1 MVAFWFINWYSSTCG
16 KDFSESLVIFST
28 NRVDRLYLL
37 SILEPVWPSCS
48 FFLNDLH
55 PWRSPGSFPL
65 QKLLVSSRAWH
76 DTKCYKMEIMTTRLR
91 FKPGTPES
99 LDRCSNNWANWHH
112 YWSQSDHHKMMDQTG
127 ILIPTSC
134 S

>member
-1 MVAFWFINWYSSTCG
+1 MHFDLLIGIQAPVG
-16 KDFSESLVIFST
+16 KISVNLLSFALPTD
-28 NRVDRLYLL
+28 LYLL

-65 QKLLVSSRAWH
+65 QKLLDSSRAWH
-76 DTKCYKMEIMTTRLR
+76 GTKYYKMEIMTTRLR

-99 LDRCSNNWANWHH
+99 LDRCSNNWANWHQ
-112 YWSQSDHHKMMDQTG
+112 YWGQSDHHKMMDQTG